1 MSDAPSKDPSRI
13 QAMFHDISPRY
24 DLVNSVMTGGRHHAW
39 RRAAAREAAK
49 DLAGGGWALDAC
61 CGTGDF
67 ALAVLREAP
76 GAKVAGT
83 DFTRGM
89 LEVAKAKVAGAAVGL
104 GRADTMRLPFREGT
118 FRTAVVGWG
127 IRNVADTA
135 AGLRELARV
144 LAPGGRLHVL
154 ESSPPQGFVGR
165 LGFNMLCR
173 GVVPWLGRLITGSK
187 HDAYSYYTD
196 SVAAHLTAEQFAD
209 LMRANGFGE
218 VVVRS
223 FAFGGVTLH
232 SGTKRPLP

>member
-1 MSDAPSKDPSRI
+1 MSAAPAKDSQRI

-24 DLVNSVMTGGRHHAW
+24 DLVNGLMTGGRHHAW

-49 DLAGGGWALDAC
+49 DLAGGGRALDAC

-67 ALAVLREAP
+67 ALALLREAP
-76 GAKVAGT
+76 GARVAAT

-89 LEVAKAKVAGAAVGL
+89 LEVAKKKVGSAPVAL
-104 GRADTMRLPFREGT
+104 GRADTLRLPFRDAT
-118 FRTAVVGWG
+118 FRTATVGWG
-127 IRNVADTA
+127 IRNVSDTA
-135 AGLRELARV
+135 AALRELARV

-154 ESSPPQGFVGR
+154 ESGPPQGCLGR

-187 HDAYSYYTD
+187 HDAYAYYRD

-209 LMRANGFGE
+209 LMRASGFTE
-218 VVVRS
+218 VDVRS

-232 SGTKRPLP
+232 SGRRP

>member
-1 MSDAPSKDPSRI
+1 
-13 QAMFHDISPRY
+13 MFRDISPRY

-76 GAKVAGT
+76 SARVAAT

-89 LEVAKAKVAGAAVGL
+89 LDVAKKKVGSAAVVL
-104 GRADTMRLPFREGT
+104 GRADTLRLPFRDAA
-118 FRTAVVGWG
+118 FRAATVGWG

-135 AGLRELARV
+135 AALRELARV

-154 ESSPPQGFVGR
+154 ESGPPQGCLGR
-165 LGFNMLCR
+165 LGFAVLCR
-173 GVVPWLGRLITGSK
+173 GVVPWLGRLIAGSK
-187 HDAYSYYTD
+187 
-196 SVAAHLTAEQFAD
+196 HLTAEQFAD
-209 LMRANGFGE
+209 LMRANGFGDISI
-218 VVVRS
+218 RS

-232 SGTKRPLP
+232 SGRRS